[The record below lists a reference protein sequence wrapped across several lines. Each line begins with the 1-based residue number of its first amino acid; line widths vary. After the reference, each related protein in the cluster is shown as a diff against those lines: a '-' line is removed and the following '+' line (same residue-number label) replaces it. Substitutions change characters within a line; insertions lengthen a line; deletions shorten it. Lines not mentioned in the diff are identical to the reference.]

1 MSVGGYLTE
10 NLKRFSFFCP
20 IFSYLFGCVRSQ
32 LWHGDLI
39 FAHTGFFLVVACR
52 LYCCM
57 ACGILIP

>member
-32 LWHGDLI
+32 LWHEDLI
-39 FAHTGFFLVVACR
+39 FAHTGFFLVVAC
-52 LYCCM
+52 
-57 ACGILIP
+57 GI